1 MVQIFEVASRTPEL
15 VSSLLA
21 VWEGSVRATHL
32 FLSESEIEK
41 IKEYVPQ
48 ALSGV
53 KHLVIATNELKQP
66 VAFTG
71 VANESLEILFVSPDE
86 RGRGIG
92 KKLINYGIENYGV
105 KELAVNEQNQQARGF
120 YEHMGLKVYKRTDL
134 DEQGDPY
141 PLLYMKLLND

>member
-1 MVQIFEVASRTPEL
+1 MGG
-15 VSSLLA
+15 VSSRY
-21 VWEGSVRATHL
+21 SSIFVR
-32 FLSESEIEK
+32 ERDRK

-66 VAFTG
+66 VAFMG
-71 VANESLEILFVSPDE
+71 VANESLEMLFVSPDE

-105 KELAVNEQNQQARGF
+105 KELAVNEQNPQARGF
-120 YEHMGLKVYKRTDL
+120 YEHMGFKVYKRTDL
-134 DEQGDPY
+134 DEQGGPY

>member
-1 MVQIFEVASRTPEL
+1 MQIFEVASRTPEL

-134 DEQGDPY
+134 DEQGDSY
-141 PLLYMKLLND
+141 PLLYMKWRND

>member
-1 MVQIFEVASRTPEL
+1 MQIFEVASRTPEL

-92 KKLINYGIENYGV
+92 KKLINYGIDNYGV
-105 KELAVNEQNQQARGF
+105 KELAVNEQNPQARGF
-120 YEHMGLKVYKRTDL
+120 YEHMGFKVYKHTDL

>member
-1 MVQIFEVASRTPEL
+1 MGG
-15 VSSLLA
+15 VSSRY
-21 VWEGSVRATHL
+21 SSIFVR
-32 FLSESEIEK
+32 ERDRK
-41 IKEYVPQ
+41 NKEYAPQ

-66 VAFTG
+66 VAFMG
-71 VANESLEILFVSPDE
+71 VANESLETLFVSPDE

-105 KELAVNEQNQQARGF
+105 KELAVNAQNPQARGF
-120 YEHMGLKVYKRTDL
+120 YEHMGFKVYKRTDL

-141 PLLYMKLLND
+141 PLLCMKLLND

>member
-105 KELAVNEQNQQARGF
+105 KELAVNEQNPQARGF
-120 YEHMGLKVYKRTDL
+120 YEHMGFKVYKRTDL